1 VPVLARLAVPQ
12 AEAATLPE
20 LEPEPEPV
28 EPLDEPLVLGDEE
41 ESEDEDEDGEDFD
54 PDDELAVVS
63 ALPFPARLSVR

>member
-1 VPVLARLAVPQ
+1 VGSARLAVRQ

-28 EPLDEPLVLGDEE
+28 EPLDEPLELDDAEE
-41 ESEDEDEDGEDFD
+41 ESEEDDDEEDFD
-54 PDDELAVVS
+54 PDEELAAVS